1 MLTALRRYLETW
13 PVRIFFGIM
22 VVAFVVWGVGDVVR
36 QVGTRTYVAKVGG
49 QTIEPAQFQETFQR
63 NMGVMERRLQ
73 QGQDVTPA
81 MRQQVAQQTL
91 DQMEGQLALQQEI
104 ARLRLMVPDDAL
116 RAAVFA
122 MPAFRGP
129 DGKFD
134 QTKFEALLRTNNM
147 SEAEFID
154 LMRQQIAAQQ
164 ILGALVAGVAA
175 PPLLTDAV
183 FAFQEEQRSA
193 LMAEFPFAA
202 VPAPPQP
209 TDADLTRWYQNH
221 PTSYQVPEFRRI
233 KAAILTADSLAK
245 TLTATDDELHAYYEA
260 HKNQY
265 VVPPRRSLLVAVLQD
280 EAKAKALAQ
289 SWSGGAD
296 WTAIQKQ
303 AEADGGNAVSLD
315 NTTEAGVPDSTLAA
329 AVFAA
334 APDSI
339 GGPLKTALGW
349 DVFKVIATK
358 PGTNQGFADVHN
370 EILEQVLQ
378 QKAGSQIYDVVNK
391 VDDTLSTGAGL
402 DKLPSGLG
410 LTGIQGTLDAQ
421 GNTANGDPAP
431 IPGPPLLR
439 QALID
444 AAFKASPDQPPAQL
458 TEVPL
463 PSPGGSA
470 FYALTVESV
479 VPPHVKPFDEV
490 KGQVAADWTA
500 AARQK
505 EAEEQATKVLTAV
518 QGGESLPDAA
528 TTAGVTV
535 RQTPLISRGG
545 SVEAVPAQVQQ
556 ALFSLKPKEPTMV
569 STAEE
574 FVVLVP
580 DKIETP
586 KPDQDKAAYEAIS
599 GALKQSI
606 TTDVSAII
614 ARALRERAAPQ
625 VNQPVFD
632 SFATGS

>member
-22 VVAFVVWGVGDVVR
+22 VMSFVVWGVGDVVR
-36 QVGTRTYVAKVGG
+36 QIGTRTYVAKIGG

-63 NMGVMERRLQ
+63 NMALAERKLQ

-91 DQMEGQLALQQEI
+91 DQMEAQLALEQEI
-104 ARLRLMVPDDAL
+104 ARLRLVVPDDAL
-116 RAAVFA
+116 RAAVFST
-122 MPAFRGP
+122 PAFHGP

-134 QTKFEALLRTNNM
+134 QTKLETLLRANNM
-147 SEAEFID
+147 SEAEFLD
-154 LMRQQIAAQQ
+154 LTRQQIAAQQ
-164 ILGALVAGVAA
+164 ILGAVVAGVAV
-175 PPLLTDAV
+175 PPLLTNAV
-183 FAFQEEQRSA
+183 FAFEEEQRSG

-209 TDADLTRWYQNH
+209 TDADLTRWYENH

-233 KAAILTADSLAK
+233 KAVILTADTLAK

-260 HKNQY
+260 HKDQY
-265 VVPPRRSLLVAVLQD
+265 VIPPRRSLQIAVLQD

-315 NTTEAGVPDSTLAA
+315 STTEAGVPDPTLASA
-329 AVFAA
+329 AFAA
-334 APDSI
+334 APDSV
-339 GGPLKTALGW
+339 GGPVKTALGW
-349 DVFKVIATK
+349 DVFKVTAAK
-358 PGTNQGFADVHN
+358 AGTNQSFADVQN
-370 EILEQVLQ
+370 QIRDQVLQ

-391 VDDTLSTGAGL
+391 VDDTLGTGVGL
-402 DKLPSGLG
+402 DKLPSGVG
-410 LTGIQGTLDAQ
+410 LVGVQGTLDAQ
-421 GNTANGDPAP
+421 GSTANGDPAP
-431 IPGPPLLR
+431 IPGPPELR

-444 AAFKASPDQPPAQL
+444 AAFKTPPDQPPAQL

-463 PSPGGSA
+463 PAPGGSA

-479 VPPHVKPFDEV
+479 VPPHVKPFAEV
-490 KGQVAADWTA
+490 KDQVASDWTA

-518 QGGESLPDAA
+518 QSGESLPDAA

-535 RQTPLISRGG
+535 RQTPLIDRRDS
-545 SVEAVPAQVQQ
+545 SEAVPAQVQQ
-556 ALFSLKPKEPTMV
+556 ALFGLKPKEPTMV

-574 FVVLVP
+574 FIVLVP
-580 DKIETP
+580 DQIETP
-586 KPDQDKAAYEAIS
+586 KPDQRKAEYEALS
-599 GALKQSI
+599 ETLKQSM
-606 TTDVSAII
+606 TTDITATI
-614 ARALRERAAPQ
+614 ARALRERASPQ

-632 SFATGS
+632 SFTTGS